1 MSSKLSPPV
10 GLGDHEQGSQGAA
23 VVLVEFGDY
32 ECQHTAQAREV
43 VKDLRAGMG
52 LRLRY
57 VWRHFPLR
65 QNHPHAQ
72 VAAEAAEAAAAQG
85 KFWEMHELLLSTD
98 EPLETPRLI
107 AFASELGLDV
117 DRFTRELRAHT
128 HATKVQADLLSGV
141 RSAVNGTPTF
151 FINGVR
157 HDGEW
162 EGEALRAAIDSVGA
176 GARA

>member
-32 ECQHTAQAREV
+32 ECPHTAQSRAV
-43 VKDLRAGMG
+43 VKELQAGLG

-72 VAAEAAEAAAAQG
+72 LAAEASEAAAAQG
-85 KFWEMHELLLSTD
+85 KFWELHDLLLLG
-98 EPLETPRLI
+98 EGPLELPRLVH
-107 AFASELGLDV
+107 FASQLGLDV
-117 DRFTRELRAHT
+117 DRFTKELRAHT
-128 HATKVQADLLSGV
+128 HAAKVQADLLSGV

-162 EGEALRAAIDSVGA
+162 EGDALRAAIDSVGA
-176 GARA
+176 GARS

>member
-32 ECQHTAQAREV
+32 ECPHTAQARAV
-43 VKDLRAGMG
+43 VQDLRAGMG
-52 LRLRY
+52 VRLRY

-72 VAAEAAEAAAAQG
+72 LAAEATEAAAAQG
-85 KFWEMHELLLSTD
+85 KFWEMHELLLSA
-98 EPLETPRLI
+98 EESLELPRLLH
-107 AFASELGLDV
+107 FAAQLGLDV

-128 HATKVQADLLSGV
+128 HAAKVQADLLSGV

-151 FINGVR
+151 FINGAR

-162 EGEALRAAIDSVGA
+162 EGDALRAAIDGVGA
-176 GARA
+176 SARA

>member
-32 ECQHTAQAREV
+32 ECPHTAQSRAV
-43 VKDLRAGMG
+43 VKELQAGLG

-72 VAAEAAEAAAAQG
+72 LAAEAAAG
-85 KFWEMHELLLSTD
+85 
-98 EPLETPRLI
+98 EPLELPRLVHV
-107 AFASELGLDV
+107 ASQLGLDV

-128 HATKVQADLLSGV
+128 HAAKVQADLLSGV